1 MRSIRER
8 RGARFAAI
16 GFTVLAAAL
25 CGSQPAFAADE
36 GVVTGSVT
44 AKLAKQKEGVLVYLT
59 GVPGTYAAPK
69 EHAVINQKDLVFVP
83 RILPVLAGT
92 TVDFLNSDTVRH
104 NVFSPDGEK
113 FNLGTWPK
121 GETRPHV
128 FTKPGVYTL
137 LCNVHPEMEA
147 FVVALENPFFAMSA
161 KDGSFKIEHVPPGKF
176 TLQTFVGGSL
186 KAEPVPVA
194 VTAGGTTTAAVTLK
208 R

>member
-1 MRSIRER
+1 MALLLVGG
-8 RGARFAAI
+8 GAI
-16 GFTVLAAAL
+16 LAAA
-25 CGSQPAFAADE
+25 AADE
-36 GVVTGSVT
+36 GVVEGRVA
-44 AKLAKQKEGVLVYLT
+44 AKLAKHTAGVLVYLE
-59 GVPGTYAAPK
+59 GVPGSYPAPK
-69 EHAVINQKDLVFVP
+69 EHARIDQKGLVFLP

-92 TVDFLNSDTVRH
+92 TVDFLNSDNVRH

-121 GETRPHV
+121 GETRPHP

-147 FVVALENPFFAMSA
+147 FVVALENPFYALSG
-161 KDGSFKIEHVPPGKF
+161 KDGSFKIEHVPLGKF
-176 TLQTFVGGSL
+176 TLQAFAGGSL
-186 KAEPVPVA
+186 KADPVPVA